1 MGFVG
6 DEPRRLPARETDRD
20 AELCSS
26 GTGKGGYVLCA
37 LLLLP
42 LLFLRR
48 LVMLPRV
55 KLEMHLMH
63 RPQTLPSHQ
72 DPGILQLL
80 ADQHVLPTR
89 GTKLRAVPR

>member
-1 MGFVG
+1 MV
-6 DEPRRLPARETDRD
+6 RVLPIDVHPAF
-20 AELCSS
+20 
-26 GTGKGGYVLCA
+26 
-37 LLLLP
+37 LLP

-55 KLEMHLMH
+55 KLEMRLMH

-72 DPGILQLL
+72 DPGIPQLL

-89 GTKLRAVPR
+89 ETKLRAVPR